1 MPVGF
6 RGLGGLKRT
15 VGAKLEVDVV
25 ETCSV
30 DPGPQQYHA
39 APRRVL
45 QHMRAHTTREGTGQK
60 NTQKM
65 IELIRTGIH
74 RLPPTDRALGVSDCP
89 RRQDGHGI
97 ALSSATMKTNYF

>member
-1 MPVGF
+1 M
-6 RGLGGLKRT
+6 KCS

-45 QHMRAHTTREGTGQK
+45 QHMRAHTTREGTG
-60 NTQKM
+60 
-65 IELIRTGIH
+65 
-74 RLPPTDRALGVSDCP
+74 
-89 RRQDGHGI
+89 
-97 ALSSATMKTNYF
+97 KTNPENDRFSGPGSTDYHQPTARLGSLIARAAKMDMGLP

>member
-45 QHMRAHTTREGTGQK
+45 QHMRAHTPPGKGSEKQ
-60 NTQKM
+60 TQKM
-65 IELIRTGIH
+65 IDFPDRD
-74 RLPPTDRALGVSDCP
+74 PPTTTNRPRAWGL
-89 RRQDGHGI
+89 
-97 ALSSATMKTNYF
+97 